1 MDAARSPGMPRGAS
15 PPGFRTGSSG
25 RTRAR
30 HHEGQAKHHDD
41 RRGSVGEHMAQERA
55 RPADTARAGRLDEVL
70 LAQREYFGPDD
81 PRVAPPAREAED
93 DDVAPP
99 TPGRAFLTARPR
111 PGSIRVPDPQCHDS
125 TACR

>member
-99 TPGRAFLTARPR
+99 APGASVLDCASAAGQYQGP
-111 PGSIRVPDPQCHDS
+111 
-125 TACR
+125 